1 MSRDGRARSR
11 SSRPRAVV
19 IGLDSITGL
28 QVARILAD
36 RGVPVIGIAAE
47 RAHFACRTRVCEEIL
62 YAECASD
69 ELIRTLEGIGPSL
82 DQKAVLVPCTDA
94 IVLALSRNRSRLEPW
109 YHLVLPDHEVVERLM
124 DKVGFATHAQEQGL
138 PIPQTFFLR
147 SREDAE
153 AAAAALTFPAVLKPP
168 LKTAVW
174 EQKVKLKAIKVA
186 GPHEL
191 LAEYDRTSSFA
202 EVLVAQEWIEGGE
215 GNLFSCNA
223 YFDRNSKPLATFVAR
238 KIRQWPPQTGI
249 SSLGEECRNDEV
261 LRETLRL
268 FEGVGFRGLCYL
280 EMKRDE
286 RTGRHLIVEPNVGR
300 PTGRSPIAEAG
311 GVELHYAA
319 YCDAAGLPLP
329 TSREQRY
336 GGAKWIYFR
345 FDLQSALYYWWRGDL
360 TLGDWRRSWQGR
372 KVDAVFSRR
381 DPVPF
386 ALDFWGT
393 ARKGARLL
401 LATRR
406 RSRTATTLERA
417 GAPEATS
424 SS

>member
-1 MSRDGRARSR
+1 LSSGGRSRSR

-28 QVARILAD
+28 QVARILAG
-36 RGVPVIGIAAE
+36 RGVPVIGIAAD
-47 RAHFACRTRVCEEIL
+47 RRHFACRTRVCESIH
-62 YAECASD
+62 YADIAGD
-69 ELIRTLEGIGPSL
+69 GLIRTLDAVGQSL
-82 DQKAVLVPCTDA
+82 EQKAVLVPCTDP
-94 IVLALSRNRSRLEPW
+94 IVLTLSRNRSRLEPW
-109 YHLVLPDHEVVERLM
+109 YHLVLPDHDVVEKLM
-124 DKVGFATHAQEQGL
+124 DKIGFATYAQEQGL

-147 SREDAE
+147 NRTDAE
-153 AAAAALTFPAVLKPP
+153 AAAGALNFPAALKPP

-174 EQKVKLKAIKVA
+174 EQEVRAKAIKVA
-186 GPHEL
+186 GPEEL
-191 LAEYDRTSSFA
+191 LAEYDRTSPYA
-202 EVLVAQEWIEGGE
+202 DVLLAQDWIEGGE

-223 YFDRNSKPLATFVAR
+223 YFDRDAKPLATFVAR

-286 RTGRHLIVEPNVGR
+286 RTGRHFIVEPNVGR

-329 TSREQRY
+329 AALEQRY
-336 GGAKWIYFR
+336 GDAKWIYFR
-345 FDLQSALYYWWRGDL
+345 FDLQSALHYWRHGEL
-360 TLGDWRRSWQGR
+360 SLRDWKRSWQGR

-401 LATRR
+401 LASRR
-406 RSRTATTLERA
+406 QGRIATAPERA
-417 GAPEATS
+417 DAPKATS
-424 SS
+424 SP